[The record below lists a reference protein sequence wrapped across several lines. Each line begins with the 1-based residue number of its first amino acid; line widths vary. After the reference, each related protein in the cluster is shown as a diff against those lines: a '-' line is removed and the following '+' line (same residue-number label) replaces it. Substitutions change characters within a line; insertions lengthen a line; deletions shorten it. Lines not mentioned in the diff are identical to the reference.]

1 MAHDFV
7 FQSNRTKI
15 VVAAVRIYKDYNKR
29 EFVRLTTFQSFAI
42 VSQIEICPK

>member
-15 VVAAVRIYKDYNKR
+15 IVAVVRIYKDYNKR

-42 VSQIEICPK
+42 ASQNEICPK